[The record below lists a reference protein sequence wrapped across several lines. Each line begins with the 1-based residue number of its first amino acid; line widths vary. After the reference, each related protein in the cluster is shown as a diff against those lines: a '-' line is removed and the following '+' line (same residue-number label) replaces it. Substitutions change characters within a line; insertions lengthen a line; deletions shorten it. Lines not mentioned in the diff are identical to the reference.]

1 MIIIWQ
7 KIPRSQ
13 EIFCVCLFACS
24 VIMPISKVVEEK
36 QRACLFVCVFVW
48 LCVCLHLNVIPFVV
62 WGKKLLI
69 CWEEEEIKRFPGLL
83 TNHFHSLFFISPHA
97 STFVFFV
104 NWHSISQIDQDVF
117 LRYCHLYLSE
127 SENHISLFQNV
138 SICLANQGPPIL
150 ITLINC
156 VMKN

>member
-1 MIIIWQ
+1 MTDP
-7 KIPRSQ
+7 KKS
-13 EIFCVCLFACS
+13 FVCVCLH
-24 VIMPISKVVEEK
+24 VVWSCQFKKLLRKNREHV
-36 QRACLFVCVFVW
+36 CLFDCVFVC

-62 WGKKLLI
+62 LGKKLLI